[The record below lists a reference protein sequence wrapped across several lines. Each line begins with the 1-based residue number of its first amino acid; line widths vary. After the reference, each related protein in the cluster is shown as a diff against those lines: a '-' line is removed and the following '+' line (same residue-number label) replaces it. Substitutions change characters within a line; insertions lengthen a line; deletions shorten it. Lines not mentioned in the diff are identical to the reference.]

1 MAALRGA
8 SLEVE
13 VHSHDYQ
20 ASLPKSTWLS
30 MMRSRF
36 WSTFSH
42 CSDEE
47 LEAVGWGGRRGGPT
61 AVGARRE
68 RAELQALLPGSPVVN
83 VRDGSAGPPNS
94 TCCVQQQVYDS

>member
-61 AVGARRE
+61 AVGGRG
-68 RAELQALLPGSPVVN
+68 RAGRAAGFAAGQPGSECQGWLGRPTKFHLL
-83 VRDGSAGPPNS
+83 RAAAGL
-94 TCCVQQQVYDS
+94 